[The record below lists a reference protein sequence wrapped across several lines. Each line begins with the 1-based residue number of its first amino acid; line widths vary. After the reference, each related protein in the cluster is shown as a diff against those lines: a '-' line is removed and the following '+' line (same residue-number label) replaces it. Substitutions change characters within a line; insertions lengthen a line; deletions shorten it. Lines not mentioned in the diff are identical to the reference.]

1 MTALEQDKGEQLVTR
16 SGRTVHERS
25 GHGLYFDNNRLY
37 EGITYKFVQRGRTY
51 PALRAAAAST

>member
-16 SGRTVHERS
+16 SGRTVHERR

-37 EGITYKFVQRGRTY
+37 EGITYKFVQRHQCFS
-51 PALRAAAAST
+51 ALQD

>member
-1 MTALEQDKGEQLVTR
+1 
-16 SGRTVHERS
+16 VHERR

-51 PALRAAAAST
+51 PALRAAAAPT